1 VTDTDDARLAAEA
14 LRGLR
19 ATPKRLPSKL
29 LYDERGAALFEAIT
43 ALPEYYPTRTEIAIL
58 RQHAPAIARWIGPGA
73 RVVEFGSGRGEKAR
87 LLLSALT
94 DPAEYVPVD
103 IAEPQLLHLAESLR
117 ADFPGLAV
125 QPVSA
130 DFTQQPE
137 LPAPEVAGRG
147 RTIVFFPGSTIGNFE
162 PAEAG
167 TFLRYAAHV
176 AGPGGGLLIGADLQK
191 DIAVLERAYDDA
203 AGVTAAFDLNVLQ
216 HVNRLLGADFD
227 PESFRHRA
235 LYDPDA
241 GRIEM
246 HLVSTTPQRVRLRPP
261 GGAEVEIDFAA
272 GEPIVTEY
280 SYKYTPDGFAALA
293 GSAGFVVRQRW
304 SDDAGWFGV
313 FAFDRAAPD

>member
-1 VTDTDDARLAAEA
+1 
-14 LRGLR
+14 
-19 ATPKRLPSKL
+19 
-29 LYDERGAALFEAIT
+29 
-43 ALPEYYPTRTEIAIL
+43 
-58 RQHAPAIARWIGPGA
+58 
-73 RVVEFGSGRGEKAR
+73 
-87 LLLSALT
+87 
-94 DPAEYVPVD
+94 
-103 IAEPQLLHLAESLR
+103 
-117 ADFPGLAV
+117 
-125 QPVSA
+125 
-130 DFTQQPE
+130 
-137 LPAPEVAGRG
+137 
-147 RTIVFFPGSTIGNFE
+147 
-162 PAEAG
+162 
-167 TFLRYAAHV
+167 
-176 AGPGGGLLIGADLQK
+176 
-191 DIAVLERAYDDA
+191 
-203 AGVTAAFDLNVLQ
+203 VTAAFDLNVLQ